1 MMSETTEILERVAR
15 LFADTLQRVVPSADT
30 DLFESGLLDSL
41 GFVDLL
47 VHLEREFGTTIALD
61 DLELDNFSSIVR
73 IADFVRA
80 RTSASPVAGAV
91 HFGGRF

>member
-1 MMSETTEILERVAR
+1 MSEIAEIQERIAR
-15 LFADTLQRVVPSADT
+15 LFVDTLQRDVPSADT

-47 VHLEREFGTTIALD
+47 VQLEREFGASIALD
-61 DLELDNFSSIVR
+61 DLELDNFSSIGR

-80 RTSASPVAGAV
+80 RTSAPPVAGAV
-91 HFGGRF
+91 NFGGTV